1 MITLNTIIKWLMK
14 PLRNASWLNRFR
26 GLVLIAS
33 SAIML
38 AFALSTPYDYAEHDS
53 FAVDDYRGG
62 HAAYIWWMSDDHL
75 FEIPSWDTRVVKDGV
90 FNASNGGMWS
100 WNNPPLYYWLMAI
113 PVWFARLLT
122 NMFNLGW
129 TVNGIMFIPQ
139 VFGVIIMIA
148 FMLLSIETMHALEL
162 DDRMLNIGTLLFCSA
177 PILMYESRSIGND
190 VLLALLFLLGLRF
203 LMTWWHEPSLKN
215 SVIIALIT
223 GLACMTKVNGFI
235 LMLIAFIVFIIRVI
249 AWFHENRKT
258 SENKTTSDN
267 GIMMTW
273 FDWLKDAGMFTLIA
287 IPLSF
292 WYQLYE
298 YVKFHVPLF
307 FVQRPFYAG
316 EVKGYHNPEPMIRFN
331 GGVSRWFHAVINQ
344 PTISPEDSNIP
355 VNAVKTYVN
364 SLFVPRE
371 PFLGL
376 LQWIGFGLGLI
387 MLIIMFIFMMT
398 GLTGIMKRGFHG
410 LSPEWI
416 ISGVSIMI
424 MGSFYV
430 YCCYREPVTSTPN
443 VRYIIMLFPF
453 IISIIMHAMQSLL
466 ASNNII
472 MRRIG
477 IVIMIISILF
487 AMTCFMINVTLT
499 IDCMTGIAF
508 KPIMK

>member
-1 MITLNTIIKWLMK
+1 MITTLNTIIQWFMK
-14 PLRNASWLNRFR
+14 PLRHVSWLNRFR
-26 GLVLIAS
+26 TLVLIAS
-33 SAIML
+33 SVIML
-38 AFALSTPYDYAEHDS
+38 AFALSTPYDYAGHDS
-53 FAVDDYRGG
+53 FAVDDSRGG
-62 HAAYIWWMSDDHL
+62 HAAYIWLMSDDHL

-122 NMFNLGW
+122 NMFDLGW
-129 TVNGIMFIPQ
+129 TVNGIMLIPQ
-139 VFGVIIMIA
+139 VFGVIIMVA
-148 FMLLSIETMHALEL
+148 FMLLSIETMHALKL
-162 DDRMLNIGTLLFCSA
+162 NDRMLNIGTLLLCSA

-190 VLLALLFLLGLRF
+190 VLLAFLFLLGLRL

-215 SVIIALIT
+215 SAIIALIT

-235 LMLIAFIVFIIRVI
+235 LMFIAFIVFIIRVI
-249 AWFHENRKT
+249 AWFHEKRKT
-258 SENKTTSDN
+258 SENKIT
-267 GIMMTW
+267 GMMTC

-287 IPLSF
+287 LPLSF

-298 YVKFHVPLF
+298 YVEFHVPLF
-307 FVQRPFYAG
+307 FVQRPLYAG
-316 EVKGYHNPEPMIRFN
+316 KVKGYDNPEPAIVFN
-331 GGVSRWFHAVINQ
+331 EGVVGRWFHAVINQ
-344 PTISPEDSNIP
+344 PTISPDDDSNIP
-355 VNAVKTYVN
+355 VNAVKSYVN
-364 SLFVPRE
+364 SLFMPRE

-387 MLIIMFIFMMT
+387 MLVIMFIFMMT
-398 GLTGIMKRGFHG
+398 GLISIMRRGFHG

-430 YCCYREPVTSTPN
+430 YCCYREPVASTPN
-443 VRYIIMLFPF
+443 VRYIMMLFPF
-453 IISIIMHAMQSLL
+453 IISIIMHAMQSMLS
-466 ASNNII
+466 SNSII
-472 MRRIG
+472 MRRTG

-487 AMTCFMINVTLT
+487 AITCFMIQGTLT